1 MKILK
6 TYTRTAKL
14 AGKDTMLA
22 VRIHSYGG
30 PEVLRYEEVQRPHAG
45 PGEILIKVHAAGVN
59 PVDWKVREGYLK
71 QRANYTLPLIPGWD
85 FSGVVD
91 SIGPGAG
98 RFEEGDPVFGR
109 ADLFRDGAYA
119 EYLVVREEDAEYKP
133 KSVDHIHAAA
143 IPLAALTAWQ
153 SLFEAANLQSGQT
166 VLIHAAAGGVGH
178 FAVQL
183 AKWAGARV
191 IGTASQSNQNFIT
204 ELGCDQ
210 VIDYQAT
217 RFEDVVHNVDVVLDT
232 IGEETQK
239 RSWKT
244 LAKGGILVSIVS
256 PPSKKDAD
264 LYGVRQSFVFVQN
277 NPTQLAEIT
286 DLVDSGLLIP
296 VVEPE
301 NILPLSE
308 AHHAQELSK
317 AGHIRGKM
325 VLRIV

>member
-1 MKILK
+1 MKTLK
-6 TYTRTAKL
+6 TLIKTAKL

-22 VRIHSYGG
+22 VRMQSYGG
-30 PEVLRYEEVQRPHAG
+30 PEVLRYEEVPRPQAG

-71 QRANYTLPLIPGWD
+71 QRTNYTFPLIPGWD

-91 SIGPGAG
+91 FTGPGAG
-98 RFEEGDPVFGR
+98 RFEEGDAVFGR

-153 SLFEAANLQSGQT
+153 SLFEAANIQSGQS

-178 FAVQL
+178 LAVQL

-191 IGTASQSNQNFIT
+191 IGTASRDNQKFLA
-204 ELGCDQ
+204 ELGVDQ
-210 VIDYQAT
+210 AIDYQTT

-232 IGEETQK
+232 IGGEIQK

-244 LAKGGILVSIVS
+244 LAKRGILVSIVS
-256 PPSKKDAD
+256 PPSKEDAD
-264 LYGVRQSFVFVQN
+264 SYGVRQSFVFVQN
-277 NPTQLAEIT
+277 NATQLAEIA

-296 VVEPE
+296 VVE
-301 NILPLSE
+301 NVLPLSE
-308 AHHAQELSK
+308 AQHAQELSK
-317 AGHIRGKM
+317 AGHIRGKL